1 MTKEELFLQYERMI
15 NSVSGRV
22 ARVWGLDFSDVQA
35 QAFLIFMEA
44 LASYDAER
52 AEFSTHLWTQL
63 RRLNDYCAKEVKA
76 YGRMVLLFENCAY
89 LQDEEQFS
97 SVLDHIDAQ
106 IELSVDAREILH
118 YLVSGWWEEVPGT
131 NRKPSLYGL
140 KRRFTHWRP
149 CRVEKAWNE
158 LKGWYQNNY
167 GYGY

>member
-1 MTKEELFLQYERMI
+1 MTKEKLFLQYERMI
-15 NSVSGRV
+15 NSASGKA
-22 ARVWGLDFSDVQA
+22 ARVWGLDFYDVQA
-35 QAFLIFMEA
+35 QAFLIFMES

-52 AEFSTHLWTQL
+52 AKFSTHLWTQL
-63 RRLNDYCAKEVKA
+63 RRLNDYCAKEVKT
-76 YGRMVLLFENCAY
+76 YGRMVSLFENCAC

-97 SVLDHIDAQ
+97 SVLDYIDAQ
-106 IELSVDAREILH
+106 IELSADAREILC

-140 KRRFTHWRP
+140 KCKFTDWRP

-167 GYGY
+167 GYRY